1 MSEDGA
7 SRRGVETGQ
16 AIKVYMQWAKGAST
30 IVCAWTADGGC
41 RGLIKKTFLR
51 FPVRNYCCAQRK
63 LQSSSLW
70 VDGDETRARERR
82 VGEGSRRKIA
92 ARRMQPASPSPSRRA
107 EISDGPSRAEHGDVD
122 QRTRCCPVQRKQEA
136 SPLDEAKKQ
145 AGGCVKLTVVDVSRS
160 RFGTGQSPDQL
171 AENPSTWAAKIPRR
185 YHFKALSFVL
195 FFCISV

>member
-1 MSEDGA
+1 MVT
-7 SRRGVETGQ
+7 RRGQEKEGWARAVE
-16 AIKVYMQWAKGAST
+16 
-30 IVCAWTADGGC
+30 
-41 RGLIKKTFLR
+41 
-51 FPVRNYCCAQRK
+51 
-63 LQSSSLW
+63 
-70 VDGDETRARERR
+70 ERLLH
-82 VGEGSRRKIA
+82 VA
-92 ARRMQPASPSPSRRA
+92 CNQPLLPPRRA